1 MPREASNSFPCLGN
15 HLARCLKILKDFVT
29 VKLTVPLLR
38 LCLKELQNQIKI
50 HCTKIAWYGLAER
63 CSLQHNLSCG
73 KSEGA
78 VQLSSGREIDYG
90 KLNNE
95 MLCSHRSNF

>member
-38 LCLKELQNQIKI
+38 LYLKELQNQIKI

-90 KLNNE
+90 KFKQCNV
-95 MLCSHRSNF
+95 M